1 MGIIFKKRWK
11 KYLSVPNFKESKDWL
26 SEIAYEFQQI
36 EEKVLIDLM
45 LRGQRA
51 SPMCQ
56 KDVEGAIS
64 TAELLV
70 SERIATCKSTINS
83 LNQEISD
90 LQQQLSKPLDLEYE
104 KKEETSLSDKAI
116 LFWNKFMRD
125 RKYGRKI
132 DDNAQRSN
140 Q

>member
-1 MGIIFKKRWK
+1 MGIFFKKRWK

-26 SEIAYEFQQI
+26 SEIAYDFQQI

-104 KKEETSLSDKAI
+104 KKEEASLSDKAI
-116 LFWNKFMRD
+116 LFWKKFKRD

>member
-1 MGIIFKKRWK
+1 MGIFFKKRWK
-11 KYLSVPNFKESKDWL
+11 KYLSVPNFKESRDWL
-26 SEIAYEFQQI
+26 SEIAYEFQLV

-51 SPMCQ
+51 SPICQ

-104 KKEETSLSDKAI
+104 KKEEASLSDKAI
-116 LFWNKFMRD
+116 LFWNKFKRD